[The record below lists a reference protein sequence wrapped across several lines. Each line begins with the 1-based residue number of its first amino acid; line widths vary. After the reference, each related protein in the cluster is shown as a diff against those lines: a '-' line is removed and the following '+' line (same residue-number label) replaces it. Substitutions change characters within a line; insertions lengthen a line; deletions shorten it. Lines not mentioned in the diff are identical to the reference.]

1 MLKFAATLILLAAL
15 TACRSDHGPTKTEN
29 SPDALMKN
37 RKITPADLKL
47 GADAGT
53 PVISSAQKFIL
64 AVPALGAAGERLVY
78 PKDHPKAGQ
87 PILDFQGKPIG
98 DRGVV
103 FFNEKDQ
110 SLQAAAGD
118 GQSVIIM
125 NEVTR
130 EQADQLMEKLN
141 SFKTDP
147 EKLTLDQLKK
157 TIDYARAI
165 LRIGDMYN
173 STREFVLTKM
183 SLVEQGSDSKTTS
196 QPVTGLKKRDDRDI
210 CQAIFIP
217 GKFVFEGPAASPQV
231 FEHGGVIVLQGSEY
245 RGVQP
250 EIFPRTYRHSD
261 GRPIISI
268 EKELKAWTAN

>member
-1 MLKFAATLILLAAL
+1 MLKLIAVFMALAVL
-15 TACRSDHGPTKTEN
+15 TACRSSDGPAKREN
-29 SPDALMKN
+29 GTGVQMNN
-37 RKITPADLKL
+37 RKVTPAELKL
-47 GADAGT
+47 GAGAGS

-64 AVPALGAAGERLVY
+64 PVPALGAGGERLVY

-87 PILDFQGKPIG
+87 PILDYQGKPIG

-110 SLQAAAGD
+110 SLQAAPGD

-130 EQADQLMEKLN
+130 EQADQLKEKIA
-141 SFKTDP
+141 SFNPDP
-147 EKLTLDQLKK
+147 EKLTLDQIKK
-157 TIDYARAI
+157 SIEYARAV

-173 STREFVLTKM
+173 STREFIRTKM
-183 SLVEQGSDSKTTS
+183 SPVDQGETAKHDASR
-196 QPVTGLKKRDDRDI
+196 VYGLMKRDDRDI
-210 CQAIFIP
+210 CYAVYIP
-217 GKFVFEGPAASPQV
+217 GNFEFQGPAASPQI
-231 FEHGGVIVLQGSEY
+231 FEHGGVIVRQGEEY

-261 GRPIISI
+261 GRVLVSS
-268 EKELKAWTAN
+268 EKELTNWTGN